1 MFGFS
6 KKGGKSLRKNRPV
19 TRPARLGLESLDGR
33 VLLSVAPVLAMPGG
47 AGIYQPP
54 VVNPVPN
61 LSGYSFRLLSAD
73 GSPAHDLAIQSET
86 IGANGNATF
95 TGTWHGEGGNDTQ
108 AVTGGQIYR
117 DATGNIKISFSWGT
131 DHAFT
136 GTLTKVSNPY
146 VYTTEY
152 YLDGTVTVNGVPGG
166 PGHVTGYG
174 SHPLVAAPCI
184 RFQVPVI
191 AWPPVIG

>member
-6 KKGGKSLRKNRPV
+6 KKNGKSLRKNRPV
-19 TRPARLGLESLDGR
+19 TRRARLGLESLDGR
-33 VLLSVAPVLAMPGG
+33 ILMSVAPVMAMQGG
-47 AGIYQPP
+47 TGIYQPP
-54 VVNPVPN
+54 VVSPVPN
-61 LSGYSFRLLSAD
+61 LTGFSFHLVSTN

-86 IGANGNATF
+86 IGVNGNATF

-108 AVTGGQIYR
+108 AVTGGQIYH
-117 DATGNIKISFSWGT
+117 DANGNLKISFGWAGG
-131 DHAFT
+131 HAFT

-146 VYTTEY
+146 VYTNEY

-174 SHPLVAAPCI
+174 THPLVAAP
-184 RFQVPVI
+184 
-191 AWPPVIG
+191 